1 MVAEAARLSMQFRRF
16 VRQPVSSR
24 SSVSCARSAGNFL
37 IRKRFA
43 NSIDRIRENFA
54 TIS

>member
-1 MVAEAARLSMQFRRF
+1 VT
-16 VRQPVSSR
+16 QPVSVQAFASYP
-24 SSVSCARSAGNFL
+24 GIDGTFM